1 MPARIVDG
9 DALWRSKKLKKVP
22 ARFRSE
28 YANLLPLAEANGVFE
43 CDPDRVWADVYS
55 FNRPEITPDIVGEI
69 LDEMERADLLRRWK
83 PNGKIYGYWVG
94 IEKTGRLPSESHVKR
109 YKNLPP
115 NPPREFT
122 SDNLSRIIPDNPGTC
137 PEGLVLDWIG
147 MDRIGEPE
155 REETEKPGQEEDVKA
170 TKQIPILC
178 QTILGVKAKLYPE
191 QTAMIQALE
200 AEHKGSAVINAFSEW
215 ALEHR
220 HDGIRSPVAA
230 FLREAEDLLGG
241 SPARAVAKTP
251 EVQNLARELSYLSK
265 GEIQFDD
272 RHKGRLAEHL
282 SSGFSV
288 EEITSAFKE
297 FYGNLDKTDAGE
309 MKFAAKKFS
318 ETADQLAYA
327 AGRRKKEAAAQSALM
342 ESEKLRLERE
352 AAEERA
358 KRVAEQAAEVVEDT
372 LEWG

>member
-1 MPARIVDG
+1 
-9 DALWRSKKLKKVP
+9 
-22 ARFRSE
+22 
-28 YANLLPLAEANGVFE
+28 
-43 CDPDRVWADVYS
+43 
-55 FNRPEITPDIVGEI
+55 
-69 LDEMERADLLRRWK
+69 
-83 PNGKIYGYWVG
+83 VG

-115 NPPREFT
+115 SPPREFT

-155 REETEKPGQEEDVKA
+155 REETEEIGQENDMKA

-251 EVQNLARELSYLSK
+251 EVQNLACELSYLSK

-272 RHKGRLAEHL
+272 RHKGRLSEHL

-288 EEITSAFKE
+288 EEIISAFKE

-309 MKFAAKKFS
+309 MKFAPKKFS